1 MTMKTI
7 SKLTALLICLAMV
20 FTFAG
25 CGKESTDTKDTSD
38 DYTVTHTAEIT
49 VKDKGTIKLELY
61 GNLAPKTVKNF
72 KELAD
77 SGFYNG
83 LTFHRIISGFMI
95 QGGDPNGD
103 GTGDSG
109 KTITGEFTANGF
121 VNNLSHTRGVISM
134 ARSSDPDSA
143 SSQFFIMHQTATSL
157 DGQYAAFGK
166 VTSGMDI
173 VDDIAKNTPVTD
185 DNGTVL
191 KENQPVIESITVKEK

>member
-1 MTMKTI
+1 MKTI
-7 SKLTALLICLAMV
+7 SKLTALFICLAII

-25 CGKESTDTKDTSD
+25 CGKDGADTQGSSD

-95 QGGDPNGD
+95 QGGDPDGD

-121 VNNLSHTRGVISM
+121 VNNLSHERGVISM

-143 SSQFFIMHQTATSL
+143 SSQFFIMHQTTTSL

>member
-1 MTMKTI
+1 MKTI
-7 SKLTALLICLAMV
+7 SKLTALFICLAII

-25 CGKESTDTKDTSD
+25 CGKDSADTQGSSD
-38 DYTVTHTAEIT
+38 EYTVTHTAEIT

-95 QGGDPNGD
+95 QGGDPDGD
-103 GTGDSG
+103 GTGGSK

-121 VNNLSHTRGVISM
+121 VNNLSHERGVISM

-143 SSQFFIMHQTATSL
+143 SSQFFIMHQTTTSL

-173 VDDIAKNTPVTD
+173 VDDIAKNTPATD

>member
-1 MTMKTI
+1 MKTI
-7 SKLTALLICLAMV
+7 SKLTAFFICLAII

-25 CGKESTDTKDTSD
+25 CGKDGADAQGSSD

-95 QGGDPNGD
+95 QGGDPDGD
-103 GTGDSG
+103 GTGGSK

-121 VNNLSHTRGVISM
+121 VNNLSHERGVISM

-143 SSQFFIMHQTATSL
+143 SSQFFIMHQTTTSL